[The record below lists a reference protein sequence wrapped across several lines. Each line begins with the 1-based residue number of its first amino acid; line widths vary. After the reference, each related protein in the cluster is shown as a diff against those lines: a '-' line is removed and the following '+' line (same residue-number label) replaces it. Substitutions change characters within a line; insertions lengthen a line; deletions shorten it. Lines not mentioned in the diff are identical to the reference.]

1 MRLADAWEDH
11 GLVFPNEAG
20 KTKRATALVSRSFK
34 PILKRAGLP
43 HTVRLH
49 DLRHTCA
56 TLLLTRGV
64 HPKIV
69 QELLGHRT
77 ISITLDTYSHVLPG
91 MGDAAAGEMDEA
103 LG

>member
-43 HTVRLH
+43 TP
-49 DLRHTCA
+49 CA
-56 TLLLTRGV
+56 Y
-64 HPKIV
+64 
-69 QELLGHRT
+69 T
-77 ISITLDTYSHVLPG
+77 ISVTRAPPCC
-91 MGDAAAGEMDEA
+91 
-103 LG
+103 